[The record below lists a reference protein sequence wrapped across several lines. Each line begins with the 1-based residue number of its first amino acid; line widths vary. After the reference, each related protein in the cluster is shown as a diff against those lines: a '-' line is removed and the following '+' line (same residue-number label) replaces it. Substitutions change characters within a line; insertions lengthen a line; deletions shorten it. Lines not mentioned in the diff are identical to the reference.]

1 MLKPECTSI
10 GARSCEKRVD
20 ADERWARRPPAAT
33 CILSIRKLSPSH
45 PKHPSST
52 QSISLQLLHMLAS
65 PLAVLGSDICDY
77 RRTGG
82 RCDLTRI
89 PHTPCSLLLFDPM
102 RTQLML
108 WSASCS
114 SFFPPKYLPYAPPA
128 WHKACLDPVLQH
140 LIAHIKVLKDTN
152 LALTSIID
160 NTNGDDSQDRRLA

>member
-1 MLKPECTSI
+1 MRNEWMRMNA
-10 GARSCEKRVD
+10 GR
-20 ADERWARRPPAAT
+20 ADLPLLPVFYPSE
-33 CILSIRKLSPSH
+33 SSPLHTQNIH
-45 PKHPSST
+45 PVPKVFPSSCST
-52 QSISLQLLHMLAS
+52 CSRLDWRSWGA
-65 PLAVLGSDICDY
+65 GW
-77 RRTGG
+77 TGG

-89 PHTPCSLLLFDPM
+89 PHTPCSLLEFDPM

-128 WHKACLDPVLQH
+128 WHKACLDTVLQH
-140 LIAHIKVLKDTN
+140 LIAHIKVLKDTS